1 MRTRL
6 TGLLLAACLLPA
18 SRADARAH
26 SVQEAMDASPKLELN
41 VPDPETF
48 ELDNGIR
55 VWVLENERLPLVTVR
70 AVVRTGSLWE
80 PAEKSGVAEL
90 AGAMMRAGG
99 TAKWSPDEL
108 DEELDFL
115 AANLS
120 SNIGSDKATVSLNV
134 LTENL
139 EAALGMFADV
149 LVHPSFDTGRM
160 DIQKNLIKEDIRRQ
174 NDNPVQ
180 VGIREFS
187 KLVWGPEHPRARTPT
202 EESVDALGRADLAAF
217 HARFFRPGNV
227 IIGVAGDVSRKR
239 IRKLLNESIGS
250 WRGPATAYPDLPE
263 PAPLEP
269 RVAFA
274 AKDVPQT
281 TIIMG
286 HLGPY
291 ESDENRA
298 SGEVMMQILGAGG
311 FTSYI
316 VDRIRND
323 EGLAYFAGGFLRFGR
338 LDPGMVIGIA
348 LSKSESTCRAA
359 DLLVEQMDRIRDN
372 EVTDAELHLGVSSLL
387 NSQAFDY
394 DSPGKIVNRLMDLV
408 YYGLP
413 EDHDQEVIA
422 RIGSVTKA
430 DVQRAARAIVDP
442 SNLSCLAVGNPDA
455 MDCDWKTFADRLG
468 VELVTIELE

>member
-6 TGLLLAACLLPA
+6 TGLLVAACLLPA
-18 SRADARAH
+18 ARADARAH
-26 SVQEAMDASPKLELN
+26 SVGEAMDASPKLELS
-41 VPDPETF
+41 VPHPETF
-48 ELDNGIR
+48 TLDNGIR
-55 VWVLENERLPLVTVR
+55 VWFLQNDRLPLVTVR
-70 AVVRTGSLWE
+70 AVIRTGSLWE
-80 PAEKSGVAEL
+80 PADKSGVAEL
-90 AGAMMRAGG
+90 TGAMMRTGG

-120 SNIGSDKATVSLNV
+120 SDIGSDKATVSLNV
-134 LTENL
+134 LTDNL
-139 EAALGMFADV
+139 EPALEMFADV
-149 LVHPSFDTGRM
+149 LVHPAFDTGRM
-160 DIQKNLIKEDIRRQ
+160 DVQKNLIKEDIRRQ

-187 KLVWGPEHPRARTPT
+187 KLVWGPNHPRARTPT
-202 EESVDALGRADLAAF
+202 EETVDALQRTDLATF

-227 IIGVAGDVSRKR
+227 IIGVAGDVSKKR
-239 IRKLLNESIGS
+239 IRKLLNQAIGG
-250 WRGPATAYPDLPE
+250 WQGPPTDYPALPE

-274 AKDVPQT
+274 AKEVPQT

-359 DLLVEQMDRIRDN
+359 ELLIEQMNRIRDN
-372 EVTDAELHLGVSSLL
+372 EVTDGELNLAIAGLL

-422 RIGSVTKA
+422 RIGNVTKA
-430 DVQRAARAIVDP
+430 DVQRAARAIIDP
-442 SNLSCLAVGNPDA
+442 SKLSCLAVGNPAA
-455 MDCDWKTFADRLG
+455 MDCDWKRFADALG
-468 VELVTIELE
+468 VPLVTIELE

>member
-1 MRTRL
+1 MHMRL
-6 TGLLLAACLLPA
+6 AGLLLAACLLSV
-18 SRADARAH
+18 SRADARAR
-26 SVQEAMDASPKLELN
+26 SVTEAMDASPKLELN

-48 ELDNGIR
+48 TLDNGIR
-55 VWVLENERLPLVTVR
+55 VWFLRNERLPLVTVR

-80 PAEKSGVAEL
+80 PADKSGVAEL
-90 AGAMMRAGG
+90 TGAMMRAGG

-120 SNIGSDKATVSLNV
+120 SEIGSEKATVSLNV
-134 LTENL
+134 LADNL
-139 EAALGMFADV
+139 EPALEMFADV

-160 DIQKNLIKEDIRRQ
+160 DVQRNLIKEGIRRQ

-180 VGIREFS
+180 VGIREFG

-202 EESVDALGRADLAAF
+202 EETVDALERNDLATF

-227 IIGVAGDVSRKR
+227 IIGVAGDVSKKR
-239 IRKLLNESIGS
+239 IRKLLNDAIGG
-250 WRGPATAYPDLPE
+250 WQGPATDYPALPQ
-263 PAPLEP
+263 PDPVEP

-286 HLGPY
+286 HLGPM
-291 ESDENRA
+291 ESDEHRA
-298 SGEVMMQILGAGG
+298 AGQVMMEILGSGG

-316 VDRIRND
+316 TDRIRND

-338 LDPGMVIGIA
+338 LDPGVMIGIA

-359 DLLVEQMDRIRDN
+359 DLLIEQMDRIRDN
-372 EVTDAELHLGVSSLL
+372 EVTDAELNLAVSGLL

-394 DSPGKIVNRLMDLV
+394 DSPGKIVSRLMDLV
-408 YYGLP
+408 YYDLP
-413 EDHDQEVIA
+413 EDHDQQVIA
-422 RIGSVTKA
+422 AIGNVTRA

-442 SNLSCLAVGNPDA
+442 ANLSCLAVGNPAA
-455 MDCDWKTFADRLG
+455 MDCEWKTFAERLG
-468 VELVTIELE
+468 VPLVTIELE